1 MRIVMKSVASIL
13 VVFCMSAIVVAQGA
27 APQAPPPPA
36 ARKLV
41 SVRLTP
47 KVYWVKGMGFGA
59 FIVGEKGVIVFD
71 ACRSPEAARQMQALI
86 AKVTSKPITTMIL
99 THSDS
104 DHVNGL
110 PAFPAGIRII
120 SLEQNRKDIVDSA
133 TEGHLAPEYMA
144 IPKAYLP
151 NHIVAGRTE
160 MKIEGEKMVLLS
172 WAPAHS
178 LGDLVIYLPE
188 ERIMLA
194 GDLVVLDQQD
204 LPLIHIDHGGSSKG
218 WVTSVQ
224 GMLTYDASLYI
235 VGHEGA
241 VVRDDIEKQLDAA
254 IAERAKVKELYE
266 KGVPLAE
273 IQVAVQDPNPNKQPA
288 SGPANGPKFPPFS
301 EVLYTELKRGT
312 F

>member
-172 WAPAHS
+172 WAQMANQRPQEQVATLAHEIGHA
-178 LGDLVIYLPE
+178 LG
-188 ERIMLA
+188 LA
-194 GDLVVLDQQD
+194 HDMRSGNAMAPQ
-204 LPLIHIDHGGSSKG
+204 GGL
-218 WVTSVQ
+218 W
-224 GMLTYDASLYI
+224 
-235 VGHEGA
+235 
-241 VVRDDIEKQLDAA
+241 LDAA
-254 IAERAKVKELYE
+254 
-266 KGVPLAE
+266 
-273 IQVAVQDPNPNKQPA
+273 QVQAMRDAVDA
-288 SGPANGPKFPPFS
+288 
-301 EVLYTELKRGT
+301 VR
-312 F
+312 